1 MGAAQPSRRVLVT
14 GLGGFTGHYVHAAL
28 EQRGW
33 EVWGLGAQPAA
44 PCLGTSAQR
53 YLQAD
58 LGDSTALAQAVAQ
71 ACPQAVIHLA
81 AIAFVG
87 HGDADDFYRV
97 NLLGTRHLLA
107 ALAQLPQPPARV
119 LLASSANVY
128 GNQSGGM
135 LDESTPPQPAN
146 DYAVSKLAM
155 EHMARLWTA
164 RLPITIVRPFN
175 YTGVGQSADFLLP
188 KIVAHFRRRAAS
200 IELGNLDV
208 WRDFSDVR
216 AVADAYGRLLDAP
229 AAADGA
235 TVNLCSGQSHS
246 LRGIIAMA
254 QDITG
259 HTLQVQVNP
268 AFVRANEVKTLL
280 GNPAQLHAL
289 IGADW
294 ASPPLHDTLRWMLEA
309 PAP

>member
-1 MGAAQPSRRVLVT
+1 MAPAHAQPPRRVLVT
-14 GLGGFTGHYVHAAL
+14 GLRGFTGRYVQAAL
-28 EQRGW
+28 AQRGW
-33 EVWGLGAQPAA
+33 EVCGLGEQTDLAD
-44 PCLGTSAQR
+44 SA
-53 YLQAD
+53 
-58 LGDSTALAQAVAQ
+58 ALAHAVAQ
-71 ACPQAVIHLA
+71 IRPQAVIHLA

-87 HGDADDFYRV
+87 HGNADSDADAFYRV
-97 NLLGTRHLLA
+97 NLLGTRHLLV

-128 GNQSGGM
+128 GNQTGGM

-155 EHMARLWTA
+155 EHMARLWA
-164 RLPITIVRPFN
+164 PRLPITIVRPFN

-188 KIVAHFRRRAAS
+188 KIVAHFRRRATS

-229 AAADGA
+229 AAAVGA
-235 TVNLCSGQSHS
+235 TVNLCSGHSHS
-246 LRGIIAMA
+246 LRDVIAMA

-259 HTLQVQVNP
+259 HRIDVQVNP
-268 AFVRANEVKTLL
+268 AFVRANEVTTLL

>member
-1 MGAAQPSRRVLVT
+1 MASAHAQPPRRVLVT
-14 GLGGFTGHYVHAAL
+14 GLRGFTGRYVQAAL
-28 EQRGW
+28 AQRGW
-33 EVWGLGAQPAA
+33 EVCGLGGQTDLAD
-44 PCLGTSAQR
+44 SA
-53 YLQAD
+53 
-58 LGDSTALAQAVAQ
+58 ALAHAVAQ
-71 ACPQAVIHLA
+71 ARPQAVIHLA

-87 HGDADDFYRV
+87 HGNADTDADAFYRV

-107 ALAQLPQPPARV
+107 ALAQLPQPPTRV

-128 GNQSGGM
+128 GNQTGGM
-135 LDESTPPQPAN
+135 LDENTPPQPAN

-155 EHMARLWTA
+155 EHMARLWMA

-229 AAADGA
+229 AADAVGT
-235 TVNLCSGQSHS
+235 TVNLCSGHSHS
-246 LRGIIAMA
+246 LRDVIAMA

-259 HTLQVQVNP
+259 HCIDVQVNP
-268 AFVRANEVKTLL
+268 AFVRANEVTTLL
-280 GNPAQLHAL
+280 GNPARLHAL

-309 PAP
+309 PAL